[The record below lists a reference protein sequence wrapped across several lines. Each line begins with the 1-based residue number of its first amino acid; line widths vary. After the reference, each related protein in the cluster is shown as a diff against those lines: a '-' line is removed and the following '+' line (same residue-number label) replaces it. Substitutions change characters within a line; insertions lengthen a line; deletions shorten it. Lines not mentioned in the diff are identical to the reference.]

1 MNNKQRVVIAARK
14 RGFTVEQTRNLLR
27 AASAP
32 PTRSEKPADR
42 IHRRIPTM
50 EEDVFISSKDRRDIS
65 ADLADSIINQLN
77 IKENRNE

>member
-1 MNNKQRVVIAARK
+1 MNNKQRVFIAASK
-14 RGFTVEQTRNLLR
+14 RGYTVEQTRILLR

-50 EEDVFISSKDRRDIS
+50 EEDVFLPTKDRRDIS
-65 ADLADSIINQLN
+65 ADLANSIINN
-77 IKENRNE
+77 IEETNQ

>member
-1 MNNKQRVVIAARK
+1 MNNKQRVFIAAFK
-14 RGFTVEQTRNLLR
+14 RGYTAEQTRNLLR

-50 EEDVFISSKDRRDIS
+50 EEDVFLPSKDRRDIS
-65 ADLADSIINQLN
+65 ADMADFLINN
-77 IKENRNE
+77 IKEK

>member
-32 PTRSEKPADR
+32 PTRSEKPVDR
-42 IHRRIPTM
+42 IHRRIPAM

-65 ADLADSIINQLN
+65 ADMADFLINN
-77 IKENRNE
+77 IKEK